1 MCPTVGAMRLTQ
13 EQIEVIA
20 YRVVHDLKKAGLIS
34 TDEPGDVEARI
45 HQVIT
50 DELLVE
56 DSLND
61 EVREIMRQHDAVIR
75 RADVEFHEMF
85 KVIKAKLAKER
96 NIIL

>member
-1 MCPTVGAMRLTQ
+1 MRLSQ

-20 YRVVHDLKKAGLIS
+20 FRVVHDLHKAGLVTVS
-34 TDEPGDVEARI
+34 DVEDVEFRI
-45 HQVIT
+45 QHAVT
-50 DELLVE
+50 DELRVE

-61 EVREIMRQHDAVIR
+61 EVREIMRQHDADIR

-85 KVIKAKLAKER
+85 KMIKSRLARER